1 MTLRRFASGMAVG
14 ALALVFTG
22 AAAVAQELNEVCP
35 DSPDMTGALWGLVS
49 DPDTQMGLPSATV
62 IASWEK
68 DGEEGQM
75 EGQTALDGGYT
86 LCYVPL
92 GVEVSVQPLFMG
104 TGGAATT
111 ASLTE
116 EITRLDLVFSL
127 SGVGGGGG
135 DEDRIWACFGGTTEN
150 QINIQNSRL
159 IRCDPGWDGI
169 DRCPKETEHGQVQA
183 TISGSTVMAA
193 APRDE
198 TERVERERALAGS
211 SEFREALEKILADVE
226 RLGANAMINARLNRN
241 SLTAEA
247 VTITVDPATCT

>member
-14 ALALVFTG
+14 ALALAFTG
-22 AAAVAQELNEVCP
+22 SAAVAQELNEVCP

-62 IASWEK
+62 VASWEK

-92 GVEVSVQPLFMG
+92 GVEISVQPAFMG

-111 ASLTE
+111 ANLTE

-127 SGVGGGGG
+127 AGVGGGGG
-135 DEDRIWACFGGTTEN
+135 GGDDDRIWACFGADDN
-150 QINIQNSRL
+150 QINMQNSRL
-159 IRCDPGWDGI
+159 VRCETNWQELE
-169 DRCPKETEHGQVQA
+169 RCPKEEEHGQVQA
-183 TISGSTVMAA
+183 TITG
-193 APRDE
+193 
-198 TERVERERALAGS
+198 AGVGT
-211 SEFREALEKILADVE
+211 FREALEKVIVE
-226 RLGANAMINARLNRN
+226 TRRLGANALINWRLNRN

-247 VTITVDPATCT
+247 VTIAVDPSTCT

>member
-1 MTLRRFASGMAVG
+1 MTMRRFARGLAAG
-14 ALALVFTG
+14 ALALAFTG
-22 AAAVAQELNEVCP
+22 SAAVAQELSEVCP
-35 DSPDMTGALWGLVS
+35 DSPEMTGALWGLVS

-62 IASWEK
+62 VASWEK
-68 DGEEGQM
+68 NGEAGQM

-92 GVEVSVQPLFMG
+92 GVEISVQPLFMG
-104 TGGAATT
+104 TGGTAAT
-111 ASLTE
+111 ANLTE

-135 DEDRIWACFGGTTEN
+135 GGDEDRIWACFGRTTEN
-150 QINIQNSRL
+150 QINLQNSRL
-159 IRCDPGWDGI
+159 IRCDPGWEGL

-183 TISGSTVMAA
+183 TIAGATIPANVEQ
-193 APRDE
+193 D
-198 TERVERERALAGS
+198 ERERMLAGS
-211 SEFREALEKILADVE
+211 SEFREALEKLIADVK

-247 VTITVDPATCT
+247 VTISVDPTSCR